1 MCDGV
6 GVGVIGVQPST
17 EAFPV
22 RRVVGL
28 EGVPGG
34 LWRFLPHARKLP
46 PPEPGTVRVLGVRGS
61 FVAEDARSGFPRG
74 LVMAAHSVSF
84 VDIAARTLE
93 LVVELP
99 AAPGHEPF
107 KATLGFRCRVRD
119 PAAVAGA
126 HMTDLFPELEGYLAG
141 LRWLRRFAERST
153 VDDHALVQ
161 RYAIDHISLH
171 PPVIRDV
178 RVDLAYLHIG

>member
-1 MCDGV
+1 M
-6 GVGVIGVQPST
+6 
-17 EAFPV
+17 

-28 EGVPGG
+28 EEVPGG
-34 LWRFLPHARKLP
+34 LWRYLSRARVLPA
-46 PPEPGTVRVLGVRGS
+46 PEPGTVRVLGVRGS
-61 FVAEDARSGFPRG
+61 FVAEDGRSGFPRD

-99 AAPGHEPF
+99 SAQAHEPV
-107 KATLGFRCRVRD
+107 KATLGFRCRVRS
-119 PAAVAGA
+119 PAGVAEA

-141 LRWLRRFAERST
+141 LRRLRWFAGQST
-153 VDDHALVQ
+153 VEDRALVQ
-161 RYAIDHISLH
+161 RYAIDHINLH
-171 PPVIRDV
+171 PPVIRDI

>member
-1 MCDGV
+1 V
-6 GVGVIGVQPST
+6 GVGVIRLQPST

-28 EGVPGG
+28 EGAPGG
-34 LWRFLPHARKLP
+34 LWRFMPRARVLP

-61 FVAEDARSGFPRG
+61 FVAEDGRYGFPRG

-99 AAPGHEPF
+99 PARF
-107 KATLGFRCRVRD
+107 KATLGFRCRVRN
-119 PAAVAGA
+119 PAGVAEA
-126 HMTDLFPELEGYLAG
+126 HVTDLFPELEGYLGG
-141 LRWLRRFAERST
+141 LRRLRWFAEQST
-153 VDDHALVQ
+153 VDNHALVQ
-161 RYAIDHISLH
+161 RYAIDHINLH
-171 PPVIRDV
+171 PPVIPDI

>member
-1 MCDGV
+1 VRLV
-6 GVGVIGVQPST
+6 GVGVIRVQPST

-28 EGVPGG
+28 EEVPGG
-34 LWRFLPHARKLP
+34 LWRFMPRARVLP
-46 PPEPGTVRVLGVRGS
+46 PPEPGTVRVLAVRGS
-61 FVAEDARSGFPRG
+61 FVAEDGWSGFPRG

-99 AAPGHEPF
+99 PTQGREPF
-107 KATLGFRCRVRD
+107 KATIGFRCRVRN
-119 PAAVAGA
+119 PAGVAEA

-141 LRWLRRFAERST
+141 LRRLRWFAERST
-153 VDDHALVQ
+153 VEDHALVQ
-161 RYAIDHISLH
+161 RYAIDHINLH
-171 PPVIRDV
+171 PPAIRDI